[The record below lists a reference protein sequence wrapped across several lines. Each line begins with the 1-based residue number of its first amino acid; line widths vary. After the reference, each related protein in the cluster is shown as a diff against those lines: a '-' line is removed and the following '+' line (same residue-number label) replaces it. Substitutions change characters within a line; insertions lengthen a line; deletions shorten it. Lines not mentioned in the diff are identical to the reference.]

1 MRTTI
6 DKAGRVV
13 IPLAIRQKAML
24 EPGTEVEIEVDD
36 RGVRLARA
44 VPGPELVRENGRLIA
59 RPTAPK
65 ASLPKVDISQWI
77 DDERERWP

>member
-1 MRTTI
+1 MKTTI

-13 IPLAIRQKAML
+13 IPLAIRQKTRL
-24 EPGTEVEIEVDD
+24 QPGTEIEIEVDE
-36 RGVRLARA
+36 RGIRLTRV

-59 RPTAPK
+59 RPTAPR
-65 ASLPKVDISQWI
+65 ASLPKVDVAQWI